1 MGALCTE
8 VAGVLEAVA
17 TAEDDEDEEP
27 GPSPATAPTRFAL
40 AVKASREAAAD
51 AGLAAPTTCAP
62 TGCSPCDQSCINPA
76 RVLQSTPC
84 VEGSCKAPDLGSHL
98 PLAPWL
104 QDVLHFYPD
113 PNLLDPI
120 AVGLVLPEVIY
131 LVRRL

>member
-27 GPSPATAPTRFAL
+27 GASPATAPTRFAL

-62 TGCSPCDQSCINPA
+62 AGCSPCDQSCINPA

-84 VEGSCKAPDLGSHL
+84 ARGESLPHTPGPGLAAACLLRLGCKTYYIL
-98 PLAPWL
+98 P
-104 QDVLHFYPD
+104 
-113 PNLLDPI
+113 
-120 AVGLVLPEVIY
+120 
-131 LVRRL
+131 